1 MKINIKCVL
10 NLMPSGGLRQVVA
23 LQRISLLG
31 GEKVLSFSEESIS
44 CWF

>member
-23 LQRISLLG
+23 FQESACYESLV
-31 GEKVLSFSEESIS
+31 KVSDESIS